1 VLLILQIV
9 IPLKVV
15 LQYGMKRKQ
24 VIDIEKLGFV
34 LEYLVEIRL
43 QVVILVM
50 KLMFGILQRKSVFR
64 IRIGECVREQN
75 QRINIIW
82 RCEMKVM

>member
-1 VLLILQIV
+1 
-9 IPLKVV
+9 
-15 LQYGMKRKQ
+15 MKRKQ

-64 IRIGECVREQN
+64 IRICERVRELN
-75 QRINIIW
+75 HGILLIW

>member
-1 VLLILQIV
+1 
-9 IPLKVV
+9 
-15 LQYGMKRKQ
+15 MKRKQ

-50 KLMFGILQRKSVFR
+50 KLMIGISQRKSVLR
-64 IRIGECVREQN
+64 IRIFERVSEQN
-75 QRINIIW
+75 QGILLIW

>member
-1 VLLILQIV
+1 
-9 IPLKVV
+9 
-15 LQYGMKRKQ
+15 MKRKQ
-24 VIDIEKLGFV
+24 VIDMEKLGFV

-50 KLMFGILQRKSVFR
+50 KLMIGIFQRKSVLR
-64 IRIGECVREQN
+64 IRIFERVSEQN
-75 QRINIIW
+75 QGILLIW

>member
-1 VLLILQIV
+1 
-9 IPLKVV
+9 
-15 LQYGMKRKQ
+15 MKRKQ

-50 KLMFGILQRKSVFR
+50 KLMIGIFQRKSVLR
-64 IRIGECVREQN
+64 IRIFERVSEQN
-75 QRINIIW
+75 QGILLIW

>member
-1 VLLILQIV
+1 
-9 IPLKVV
+9 
-15 LQYGMKRKQ
+15 MKRKQ

-50 KLMFGILQRKSVFR
+50 KLMFGIFQRKSVFR
-64 IRIGECVREQN
+64 IRISECVHELN
-75 QRINIIW
+75 QGLLIW